1 MLSIQGVTKSFAG
14 NQVLQNTVLQI
25 RRGEFFSLLGPS
37 GCGKTTLLRIL
48 AGFETPDSGEVRL
61 GERRLDLLPPNHRP
75 VNLVFQ
81 KYALFPHLTVR
92 QNVAFGLEMKKVP
105 QAEIQARVEE
115 ALALVRME
123 AFIDRSIATLSGG
136 QQQRIALAR
145 AIVNRP
151 DVLLLDE
158 PLSALDLKLRQQMHV
173 ELIELRKRLGS
184 TFIFVTHDQEEAL
197 TLSDRI
203 AVMNHGVI
211 EQVGAPREIYE
222 QPATSFVARF
232 IGSVNELDAGFSEK
246 GRRRKLF
253 MRPEKM
259 RLSAAP
265 IIEDGMR
272 SLKCRVQEVLY
283 LGPVTRTWVKVDESQ
298 KPWSV
303 LASRTDAAISA
314 RPGDELTIN
323 WRTTDSLLLETDGSE
338 AASIDEPI
346 AEPIDSASVAWV

>member
-1 MLSIQGVTKSFAG
+1 MLCIQGVTKSFSG
-14 NQVLQNTVLQI
+14 HQVLQNTELSI
-25 RRGEFFSLLGPS
+25 KRGEFFSLLGPS

-48 AGFETPDSGEVRL
+48 AGFEVPDSGQILL
-61 GERRLDLLPPNHRP
+61 GDRRLDILPPNLRP

-81 KYALFPHLTVR
+81 RYALFPHLTVR

-105 QAEIQARVEE
+105 AAEIRARVEE
-115 ALALVRME
+115 ALQLVRMD
-123 AFIDRSIATLSGG
+123 AFADRSIATLSGG

-151 DVLLLDE
+151 EVLLLDE

-173 ELIELRKRLGS
+173 ELMELQKRLGS

-222 QPATSFVARF
+222 NPVTAFVARF
-232 IGSVNELDAGFSEK
+232 IGSVNELDAGFSER

-259 RLSAAP
+259 RLSAGP
-265 IIEDGMR
+265 VLDEGVR
-272 SLKCRVQEVLY
+272 SLKCRVREVLY
-283 LGPVTRTWVKVDESQ
+283 LGPVTRTWVQVEESSA
-298 KPWSV
+298 PWSV
-303 LASRTDAAISA
+303 LASRTEVGIAA
-314 RPGDELTIN
+314 RPGDELYIT
-323 WRTTDSLLLETDGSE
+323 WRTSDSLLLETDGLD
-338 AASIDEPI
+338 AAPVEDPVLASVESP
-346 AEPIDSASVAWV
+346 SVAWV